1 MMQVTEKDVIETCEV
16 HGFPLDPN
24 QLEVVTAV
32 VNQILLSARKPA
44 AKSCQTGWADICHMA
59 KHDGVTCPDDS
70 CDIDDGIRAAP
81 AQSGEP
87 VEADV
92 VPNEIAELLTEPCW
106 NLSRRDVSDLL
117 KRIGSI
123 LYAAPQPSQTAV
135 ALDERARF
143 DDVAPLVDEWIRS
156 RGTSMDGASYV
167 AALQLVAHVKDRTV
181 EPSTTQTRDRTQY
194 PYLPCPICNGVEG
207 CDHPVPERRR
217 AAERAI
223 YQQRVADF
231 NAAWRDVS
239 KECFDECSA
248 IDTFETRI
256 VYTARPAQTAQS
268 GEPVEADVV
277 PNEIAELLTEP
288 CWNLSRRDVSDL
300 LKRIG
305 SILYTAP
312 QSSQPV
318 EAGEGETS

>member
-1 MMQVTEKDVIETCEV
+1 MTAPTNIDGAMMQVTEKDVIETCEV

-123 LYAAPQPSQTAV
+123 LYAAPQPSQPVEAAYDGLTEEFVDEVARLCNDAPGSRNAV
-135 ALDERARF
+135 YAALKNCNAEIVPITVPSAVVLDDERAAF
-143 DDVAPLVDEWIRS
+143 EAHMRS
-156 RGTSMDGASYV
+156 RDETYLFRRDTPG
-167 AALQLVAHVKDRTV
+167 
-181 EPSTTQTRDRTQY
+181 STRLGQY
-194 PYLPCPICNGVEG
+194 CRQSVQDQWETWQA
-207 CDHPVPERRR
+207 R
-217 AAERAI
+217 AASPQANEQMNQA
-223 YQQRVADF
+223 
-231 NAAWRDVS
+231 S
-239 KECFDECSA
+239 K
-248 IDTFETRI
+248 
-256 VYTARPAQTAQS
+256 
-268 GEPVEADVV
+268 
-277 PNEIAELLTEP
+277 
-288 CWNLSRRDVSDL
+288 
-300 LKRIG
+300 
-305 SILYTAP
+305 
-312 QSSQPV
+312 
-318 EAGEGETS
+318 